1 MKITRFTT
9 TPLTLG
15 KSLLRVETDAGVE
28 GWAEVPGRNNRVF
41 DGYLEGVIAPVLVGE
56 DPRLIDR
63 HWETLALGREER
75 FFKLPGWVVGVVDV
89 ALWDLLGKDTGLPV
103 HTLMGGARRTTI
115 PLYWSTGSGW
125 RMQPEEML
133 ALVQDGWERGFR
145 AFKIRM
151 DWRGWRQDIDPEKDF
166 QLFRLAREFLGGGE
180 YLGFDANNG
189 YSVSTA
195 IQQGRRFEALGID
208 HFEEPIPHYDLP
220 GLKQVS
226 DALDVAVSA
235 GEQDAFRWWFQNLV
249 LLGDPDILQ
258 PDILNAGGPSEVKR
272 IFEMATT
279 LDKPV
284 MPHSPQA
291 GINSMASLHVYATVQ
306 NATRPHEFSIEFSGP
321 LDDVADLYGE
331 DVLPRDGAMV
341 LTDRAGLR
349 DRAQRR
355 GAGASD
361 GALTGRGSPASR
373 CASHAG
379 TRCYGNGMFHNS
391 APIEIRMNSI
401 ASARMR
407 CDVSP
412 RRLRSSDTSV
422 G

>member
-1 MKITRFTT
+1 MQITDITR
-9 TPLTLG
+9 TPLTIG
-15 KSLLRVETDAGVE
+15 KGLLRVQTDAGVE
-28 GWAEVPGRNNRVF
+28 GWAEIPGRNNAVF
-41 DGYLEGVIAPVLVGE
+41 KAYLDSAIKPALVGT
-56 DPRLIDR
+56 DPRQIER
-63 HWETLALGREER
+63 HWETLALGREDR
-75 FFKLPGWVVGVVDV
+75 FYKLPGWVVGVVDV

-103 HTLMGGARRTTI
+103 HALMGGAARNTI
-115 PLYWSTGSGW
+115 PMYWSTGSGW
-125 RMQPEEML
+125 RMQPEDML
-133 ALVQDGWERGFR
+133 ELVKTGWDMGFR

-151 DWRGWRQDIDPEKDF
+151 DWRGWRQDIDPVKDYEMF
-166 QLFRLAREFLGGGE
+166 KLVREFLADGS

-258 PDILNAGGPSEVKR
+258 PDILNAGGPSEVKK
-272 IFEMATT
+272 IYDMATV

-306 NATRPHEFSIEFSGP
+306 NATRPHEFSTEFSGP
-321 LDDVADLYGE
+321 LDELADLFGD
-331 DVLPRDGAMV
+331 DVVPRDGTMV
-341 LTDRAGLR
+341 LSDRPGFGIELNEVAVQRLTAR
-349 DRAQRR
+349 D
-355 GAGASD
+355 
-361 GALTGRGSPASR
+361 
-373 CASHAG
+373 
-379 TRCYGNGMFHNS
+379 
-391 APIEIRMNSI
+391 
-401 ASARMR
+401 
-407 CDVSP
+407 
-412 RRLRSSDTSV
+412 
-422 G
+422 